1 MTGPRASSKG
11 RSWTVRLLALGALV
25 MVGGLVAA
33 LATRPSAT
41 ATEVFTPL
49 VGKQAPPIEG
59 LTVRGQPFSLSSYKG
74 RFVVLNF
81 FATWCPPCHTEEPS
95 LLKFSR
101 ENSGPGAPA
110 LVGVVFADTSANARA
125 FMESFGADWPVV
137 ADPSGRIALAYG
149 VRGPPETFIIAPD
162 GLVIAHID
170 GPVSASYLT
179 SLIARARSLH
189 A

>member
-1 MTGPRASSKG
+1 
-11 RSWTVRLLALGALV
+11 
-25 MVGGLVAA
+25 
-33 LATRPSAT
+33 
-41 ATEVFTPL
+41 
-49 VGKQAPPIEG
+49 
-59 LTVRGQPFSLSSYKG
+59 
-74 RFVVLNF
+74 
-81 FATWCPPCHTEEPS
+81 
-95 LLKFSR
+95 
-101 ENSGPGAPA
+101 